1 MSMINKNLPATF
13 LIFIIKKLLAVP
25 EVKSKELN
33 NPKKFLVIRQHN
45 QFGDLLA
52 GVSLFRAIKESYP
65 ESHLTVITSTENYYG
80 AIKNKFIDNLYVFNK
95 SSMFNP
101 VKLISFIKFLRQP
114 FDVVI
119 VPVTVSVSLTSNLIA
134 RISNSKIRIG
144 PNSLDGKPNQ
154 TAFLFDRRVDIDWRK
169 YPDSNVAEH
178 ILEIVRPFGI
188 NTKNYSSE
196 VSFDKDDIAKA
207 KKFLESIKFSD
218 STKLIGLHVGAGK
231 PPNRWSLNKYVQLIS
246 ELNAQY
252 DCKFY
257 LTGTSADKEEID
269 FVCQNS
275 RVKLNQ
281 FINQPI
287 PVVAAL
293 ISLSDIFISNDTGIM
308 HVAGSTDTPL
318 VALFGP
324 TNPFNWAPCGKNK
337 FFIRKSDL
345 IDDIEVKDVLSLY
358 KELLNK
364 DEKF

>member
-1 MSMINKNLPATF
+1 MSMFNKNLPATF
-13 LIFIIKKLLAVP
+13 LIFLFKKLLSIP
-25 EVKSKELN
+25 EVKTKDIN
-33 NPKKFLVIRQHN
+33 NPQRFLVIRQHN

-52 GVSLFRAIKESYP
+52 GVSLFRAIKETYP
-65 ESHLTVITSTENYYG
+65 KSHLTVITSTENYYG
-80 AIKNKFIDNLYVFNK
+80 ATKNKFIDNLYVFNK

-101 VKLISFIKFLRQP
+101 IKLISFIKFLRQP

-119 VPVTVSVSLTSNLIA
+119 VPVTVSISETSNLIA

-196 VSFDKDDIAKA
+196 ISFDNDDVTKA
-207 KKFLESIKFSD
+207 KKFIESIEFSNP
-218 STKLIGLHVGAGK
+218 SKLIGLHVGAGK

-246 ELNAQY
+246 ELNAQF

-257 LTGTSADKEEID
+257 LTGTSADKEEIKY
-269 FVCQNS
+269 VCKNS
-275 RVKLNQ
+275 KLKLNQ

-293 ISLSDIFISNDTGIM
+293 ISLSDLFISNDTGIM
-308 HVAGSTDTPL
+308 HVAGSTSTPL
-318 VALFGP
+318 IALFGP

-345 IDDIEVKDVLSLY
+345 IDDIGVKDVIILCKHLLS
-358 KELLNK
+358 K
-364 DEKF
+364 DEKN